1 MATFQAQIEALTN
14 ISLSTTSTPS
24 TTQVDQF
31 LNDAVLDFTAQYLK
45 AFPAEGPLFA
55 RESSEYTSNG
65 ADLNS
70 AIILSIVR
78 ETGVNND
85 WRVCRKGF
93 PGMEAMLQDKE
104 SIHYASK
111 INPSYIQIGDSISVY
126 PEPDSN
132 QNAFKVYYV
141 NNTPL
146 DGDSTTLTVADSTIA
161 HFPLAKVYLIV
172 AYTSMKV
179 IEAKMADYTVTEED
193 PELMKAYASNLQI
206 LRMQYYSEFGAA
218 PKAQQQEG
226 GQDEG

>member
-31 LNDAVLDFTAQYLK
+31 LNDGVLDFTAQYLR

-55 RESSEYTSNG
+55 RESGEYTANS

-70 AIILSIVR
+70 PTILSIVR
-78 ETGVNND
+78 ESGVNND

-93 PGMEAMLQDKE
+93 PGMEAMVQDKD

-111 INPSYIQIGDSISVY
+111 INPVYIQVGDSISVY

-146 DGDSTTLTVADSTIA
+146 DGASGALTIADSTVA
-161 HFPLAKVYLIV
+161 HFPTTKIYLLVVY
-172 AYTSMKV
+172 AAMKV
-179 IEAKMADYTVTEED
+179 VEAKMAEYTVTEED
-193 PELMKAYASNLQI
+193 PELMKSYASNLQI
-206 LRMQYYSEFGAA
+206 LRTQYYSEFGAG
-218 PKAQQQEG
+218 QQQG